1 MTAKGIA
8 LLNTL
13 RERIVILDGAMGTMI
28 QNFRLVEHDFRN
40 ESLKHASKPL
50 KGNNDLLNI
59 TRPDIIASIHRS
71 FLEAGADIIETN
83 SFSATRIAQADYGLE
98 DQVRA
103 INLGGAQVAREVAD
117 AYAAET
123 GRPVWVAGALGP
135 TNRTASLS
143 PDVNRPEYRAV
154 TFEELRAAYYEQ
166 VVALAEGGVDLFL
179 PETTFDTLNLKAALA
194 AIEDYFETVETRI
207 PVFASITV
215 TDRSGRTLSGQTV
228 EAVWNSIRGY
238 RPQCVGLNCALG
250 ADLMSPFLKA
260 LSDVADTFVHVYPN
274 AGLPNPL
281 SDTGYDETPDHTSG
295 AIRKFAEA
303 GWVNMVGGCCGTTP
317 DHIRMIADRVRGLPP
332 RKVPSFEP
340 GLRLSGLEPLDVLE
354 GSGSFVK
361 VGERANVTGSPKFK
375 KLVIAGDFDGAL
387 AIVRS
392 QVEKGSP
399 VIDVNFDEGMLDGEA
414 SMIRFLNLIAS
425 EPDLA
430 RVPIMIDSSKWSV
443 ILAGLK
449 CLQGKG
455 IVNSISLKEGEEI
468 FRHHAREIW
477 RHGAA
482 MIVMAFDEKGQAAT
496 RDAKVAIAERSY
508 RILVD
513 ELGIDPQDIIFDL
526 NVLTVATG
534 MDEHSSYALD
544 FIDAVREVK
553 RRCPGSR
560 TSGGISNVSF
570 SFRGNNVVRE
580 AMHAVFL
587 HHAIAAGLD
596 MGIVNP
602 GMLIPYEAIEPELLK
617 AVEDV
622 VLNRDSGATERLI
635 TLAESLKDR
644 AKSEKPSNDKVSGE
658 AAVSNDERIQQAYLK
673 ANALLGELFMQA
685 VRTNNPGCLERF
697 IASGAGASSRD
708 PSSLPEKSGSNP
720 PSVEVK
726 PIQSADWRAGS
737 VEERLAH
744 ALVKGITD
752 HVEADTEE
760 ARATLGRPLD
770 VIEGPL
776 MDGMK
781 VVGQL
786 FGAGKMFLPQV
797 VKSARVMKRA
807 VAYLQPFMEAEKT
820 GDSSAGTFVI
830 ATVKGDVHDIGK
842 NIVGVVLACN
852 GYRVVDLGVMVD
864 MSVILEAVRLEKADF
879 VGFSGL
885 ITPSLDEM
893 IANVRTMESEGFKV
907 PVLIGGATTSRAHTA
922 VKIAPHYSG
931 PVIHVS
937 DASQVTEV
945 CSKLSNPATRDAY
958 VRELDARHE
967 DARRRHAEGLNAG
980 TRYVSIQEARE
991 RGFRPDWAR
1000 EPIALPAEYGVR
1012 AADAIPLDKVAEYI
1026 DWSPFFH
1033 AWGLRGRFP
1042 KILDHEQHGAQAQE
1056 MYREA
1061 RQMLDSL
1068 MREDRVRLRSVWG
1081 LFSAHSLGD
1090 DVEVFEDASH
1100 RKMLQRFHFLRQQR
1114 EKSSD
1119 QPQDYL
1125 CLSDYVAPASSG
1137 RGDVIGAFAVT
1148 AGDEIE
1154 EYARSLKESGDD
1166 FHAILVQALADRIA
1180 EALAE
1185 YCHKEVRDAL
1195 GYGLEE
1201 PFLFGDSLTASPEEV
1216 HPHVDWL
1223 VRERY
1228 RGIRPAAGYPACPDH
1243 TEKAAI
1249 WDLLDVKRHTGMTLT
1264 SSYAMH
1270 PPSSVSGLYFGHPAS
1285 HYFPVGRIQRDQ
1297 VEDYAA
1303 RKQMSVE
1310 EVEKWLQPNLAYESG
1325 VW

>member
-1 MTAKGIA
+1 MNAKGTA
-8 LLNTL
+8 LLDAM
-13 RERIVILDGAMGTMI
+13 RERILILDGAMGTMI
-28 QNFRLVEHDFRN
+28 QGFRLEEKDFRN
-40 ESLKHASKPL
+40 ASLGHATKPL
-50 KGNNDLLNI
+50 KGNNDILSI

-83 SFSATRIAQADYGLE
+83 TFSGTRIAQADYGLG

-103 INLGGAQVAREVAD
+103 INLAGAKVAREVAD
-117 AYAAET
+117 GFTAET

-154 TFEELRAAYYEQ
+154 TFEELRAAYLEQ

-194 AIEDYFETVETRI
+194 AIEDYFESASHRI

-215 TDRSGRTLSGQTV
+215 TDQSGRTLSGQTV

-281 SDTGYDETPDHTSG
+281 SDTGYDETPEHTSG

-303 GWVNMVGGCCGTTP
+303 GWVNVVGGCCGTTP
-317 DHIRMIADRVRGLPP
+317 EHIRKIAASVKDITP
-332 RKVPSFEP
+332 RKVPSVLP
-340 GLRLSGLEPLDVLE
+340 ALRLSGLEPLNVIQGAGD
-354 GSGSFVK
+354 FVK

-387 AIVRS
+387 AVVRS

-414 SMIRFLNLIAS
+414 SMTRFLNLIAS

-443 ILAGLK
+443 IDAGLK

-455 IVNSISLKEGEEI
+455 VVNSISLKEGEDV
-468 FRHHAREIW
+468 FRKHAREIW

-496 RDAKVAIAERSY
+496 RDAKVAIAERSF

-513 ELGIDPQDIIFDL
+513 DLGIDPQDIIFDL

-534 MDEHSSYALD
+534 MDEHASYALD
-544 FIDAVREVK
+544 FIEAVREVK
-553 RRCPGSR
+553 RRCPGCR

-602 GMLIPYEAIEPELLK
+602 GLLIPYEDIDPVLLK

-622 VLNRDSGATERLI
+622 ILNRDSGATERLI
-635 TLAESLKDR
+635 TLAETLKEQ
-644 AKSEKPSNDKVSGE
+644 AKSARASAENG
-658 AAVSNDERIQQAYLK
+658 AAPAVGPIEERIQKAYLR
-673 ANALLGELFMQA
+673 ANTLLADLFMQA
-685 VRTNNPGCLERF
+685 VRTNDPSVIERF
-697 IASGAGASSRD
+697 I
-708 PSSLPEKSGSNP
+708 ESGSGPLAQGSAPDAP
-720 PSVEVK
+720 PSRAEAKVT
-726 PIQSADWRAGS
+726 SGSDWRAGT

-760 ARATLGRPLD
+760 ARAKLGRPLD

-781 VVGQL
+781 VVGKL
-786 FGAGKMFLPQV
+786 FGAGQMFLPQV

-820 GDSSAGTFVI
+820 GDGSAGTFVI

-864 MSVILEAVRLEKADF
+864 MDVILEAVRREKADF
-879 VGFSGL
+879 IGFSGL

-893 IANVRTMESEGFKV
+893 IANVRVLEAEGIRL

-931 PVIHVS
+931 PVVHVS

-945 CSKLSNPATRDAY
+945 CSKLSNPSSRDAY
-958 VRELDARHE
+958 VRDLESRHE
-967 DARRRHAEGLNAG
+967 DARRRHAEGLNSGA
-980 TRYVSIQEARE
+980 RYVSIADARS
-991 RGFRPDWAR
+991 RGFRPDWAQ
-1000 EPIALPAEYGVR
+1000 ESICLPAEYGIR
-1012 AADAIPLDKVAEYI
+1012 AVDNVPLDKVAEYI

-1042 KILDHEQHGAQAQE
+1042 RIFEHAEHGAQAQE

-1061 RQMLDSL
+1061 RLMLDL
-1068 MREDRVRLRSVWG
+1068 LIREERVRLRTVWG
-1081 LFSAHSLGD
+1081 LFRAHSVGD
-1090 DVEVFEDASH
+1090 DVEVFEDAT
-1100 RKMLQRFHFLRQQR
+1100 RRNVLQRFHFLRQQR
-1114 EKSSD
+1114 EKSTD
-1119 QPQDYL
+1119 QPSEYL
-1125 CLSDYVAPASSG
+1125 CLSDFVAPASSG
-1137 RGDVIGAFAVT
+1137 RDDVIGAFAVT

-1154 EYARSLKESGDD
+1154 AYARSLKESGDD
-1166 FHAILVQALADRIA
+1166 FRAILVQALSDRIA

-1185 YCHKEVRDAL
+1185 YCHKQVRDVL
-1195 GYGLEE
+1195 GYGHEE
-1201 PFLFGDSLTASPEEV
+1201 PFRFGDSLAASAEEV

-1228 RGIRPAAGYPACPDH
+1228 RGIRPAAGYPASPDH
-1243 TEKAAI
+1243 TEKSTI
-1249 WDLLDVKRHTGMTLT
+1249 WALLDVERHTGMKLT
-1264 SSYAMH
+1264 SSYAMY
-1270 PPSSVSGLYFGHPAS
+1270 PPSSVSGLYFGHPGS
-1285 HYFPVGRIQRDQ
+1285 RYFPVGRIQRDQ

-1303 RKQMSVE
+1303 RKGMSVE
-1310 EVEKWLQPNLAYESG
+1310 DVERWLQPNLAYES
-1325 VW
+1325 VT